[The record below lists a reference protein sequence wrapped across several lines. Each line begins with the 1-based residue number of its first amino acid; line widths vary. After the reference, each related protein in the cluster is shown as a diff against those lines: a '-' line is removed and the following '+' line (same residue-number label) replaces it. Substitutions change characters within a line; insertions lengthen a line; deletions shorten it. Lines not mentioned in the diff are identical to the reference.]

1 MMRVVF
7 GGLGR
12 GGEVGRFEEMAFV
25 SMVFV
30 VGDREK
36 GPAYCGLVDWEG
48 VLAGVRSFSLWVPS
62 FSVLHGCFGGVFG
75 SAVWDKRI
83 DRERRFTA
91 MRCDAMRRDG
101 LCAMATTCAV

>member
-36 GPAYCGLVDWEG
+36 GPAYCGLVDW
-48 VLAGVRSFSLWVPS
+48 AGVFA
-62 FSVLHGCFGGVFG
+62 GGRFRFRLGLLVQRLAWG
-75 SAVWDKRI
+75 VSA
-83 DRERRFTA
+83 RRFGA
-91 MRCDAMRRDG
+91 AGSGRYGRLGKAF
-101 LCAMATTCAV
+101 